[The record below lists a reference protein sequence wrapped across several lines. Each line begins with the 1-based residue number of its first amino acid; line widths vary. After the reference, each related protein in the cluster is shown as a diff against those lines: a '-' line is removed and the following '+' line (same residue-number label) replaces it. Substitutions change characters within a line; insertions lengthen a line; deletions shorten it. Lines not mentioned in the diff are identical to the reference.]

1 MADLVWSSLWKVG
14 FSEKFG
20 FTNYKLRKTNKH
32 GIVIDVLFNNK
43 PSEITTFY
51 RTTPKKE
58 SLGMTTVFNCAGVDK
73 KEFEKYTESHP
84 ATYDDWSRTWQQE
97 TTGKSRFKGQ

>member
-1 MADLVWSSLWKVG
+1 M
-14 FSEKFG
+14 
-20 FTNYKLRKTNKH
+20 
-32 GIVIDVLFNNK
+32 IDRLFNDK
-43 PSEITTFY
+43 PSETTTFY

-97 TTGKSRFKGQ
+97 TTGKSRFKGQQGKSFKV

>member
-1 MADLVWSSLWKVG
+1 MALYHKWGVKT
-14 FSEKFG
+14 G
-20 FTNYKLRKTNKH
+20 FTCALQFFIFISDGLDGVYYFFHN
-32 GIVIDVLFNNK
+32 I

-97 TTGKSRFKGQ
+97 TTGKS